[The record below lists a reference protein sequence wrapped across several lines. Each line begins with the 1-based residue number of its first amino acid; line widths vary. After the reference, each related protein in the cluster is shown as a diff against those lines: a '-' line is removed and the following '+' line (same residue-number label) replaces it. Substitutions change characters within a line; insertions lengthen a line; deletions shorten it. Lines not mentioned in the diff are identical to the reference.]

1 MVAVESA
8 PRPFAQK
15 IRDFKMSRLKALKTL
30 DPENGDVFSLLF
42 RNHKTRNASAL
53 LVKWMLDNG
62 GYATPSQL
70 SNFAWKLQRGLAEK
84 GFKYR
89 RSSLYRTVLK
99 RLLIF
104 GFINQQQVYDA
115 KSGRVVQAYVLI
127 KQPIP
132 KRPPLA
138 GKSFW
143 KLAWQ
148 IGHAWNSMI
157 GHGVSK
163 A

>member
-1 MVAVESA
+1 MADSE
-8 PRPFAQK
+8 
-15 IRDFKMSRLKALKTL
+15 I
-30 DPENGDVFSLLF
+30 GDVFELLF
-42 RNHKTRNASAL
+42 RCGRTRHAAKL
-53 LVKWMLDNG
+53 LVEWLISRG
-62 GYATPSQL
+62 GCAVPSEL
-70 SNFAWKLQRGLAEK
+70 SGFAWRMQKGLAEK

-99 RLLIF
+99 RLLTF

-132 KRPPLA
+132 KRAPLG

-148 IGHAWNSMI
+148 ISHAWNSMI
-157 GHGVSK
+157 EHGVSK
-163 A
+163 G